1 MILTLIVVSAQSDGN
16 PHNWDRRRRCD
27 QIDYDPPVEFGEV
40 CLVRTETQ
48 SDFPLLVRTE
58 IFPLLFRT
66 ETQKTIFISQGYGG
80 IPTGDKNEQIT
91 LTTCEPAPNQPTDPS
106 KLIKPV
112 WGPDFYTSN
121 YNEILI
127 GPKTDP
133 FCFQVF
139 PSNSSKG
146 ELCYR
151 HDSGSQSYYMS
162 AGPGKGGLYE
172 QLKVDSIVGTIET
185 TLFHQG
191 QDFWIINK
199 FPWYAAGVHQCI
211 CARAREGGDSK
222 KPAIY
227 PVQYNWTQQMFYVG
241 REIIGVEYGNGN
253 QTLDHWAFGPH
264 HVWSKPEVGQAV
276 RGVRARHVSITS
288 QEYHAHRSLIPQEN
302 YSKIHPRIQTRT
314 PTLEHRYVCGNLS
327 TDFRSF
333 RRAREMRP
341 DWTSLCST
349 RRTFHLRFA
358 RKVELRFESSVMMM
372 DIPPIPR
379 TPRLWRSC
387 RTWTKTQQQRLIS
400 SEQRRSFRVETIVE
414 PPSRTCRIH

>member
-1 MILTLIVVSAQSDGN
+1 M
-16 PHNWDRRRRCD
+16 
-27 QIDYDPPVEFGEV
+27 
-40 CLVRTETQ
+40 
-48 SDFPLLVRTE
+48 
-58 IFPLLFRT
+58 
-66 ETQKTIFISQGYGG
+66 
-80 IPTGDKNEQIT
+80 DKSN
-91 LTTCEPAPNQPTDPS
+91 L
-106 KLIKPV
+106 KKPV

-211 CARAREGGDSK
+211 CARAREGGDAK

-227 PVQYNWTQQMFYVG
+227 PVQYNWTQQMFYIG

-264 HVWSKPEVGQAV
+264 HVWSKPEDGQAV
-276 RGVRARHVSITS
+276 RGVLECWRETYIFFMFQLRHKNTNSI
-288 QEYHAHRSLIPQEN
+288 I
-302 YSKIHPRIQTRT
+302 
-314 PTLEHRYVCGNLS
+314 
-327 TDFRSF
+327 
-333 RRAREMRP
+333 
-341 DWTSLCST
+341 
-349 RRTFHLRFA
+349 
-358 RKVELRFESSVMMM
+358 
-372 DIPPIPR
+372 
-379 TPRLWRSC
+379 
-387 RTWTKTQQQRLIS
+387 
-400 SEQRRSFRVETIVE
+400 
-414 PPSRTCRIH
+414 